1 MENEMIYKIKPK
13 FNIFYELFMPT
24 GSKLRNTL
32 FVIILCLI
40 GYIIFIA
47 SSNSLN
53 FNKILNVSNNI
64 NIESILNKT
73 AILILVLLAIKF
85 IIHLVVQILQYKSIS
100 YTFYIDNLVYEDSF
114 LNQHKKTLRYA
125 DVKEIEIRRTIW
137 DRINGY
143 GIIVIYTNAEKSY
156 SNGLILYA
164 IKNPEIVYSKIDEI
178 IHTKNNNVEE
188 NIELINDTIK
198 KETDFLGSI
207 KNKE

>member
-1 MENEMIYKIKPK
+1 MIYKIKPK

>member
-1 MENEMIYKIKPK
+1 MIYKIKPK

-164 IKNPEIVYSKIDEI
+164 IKNPKIVYSKIDEI

>member
-164 IKNPEIVYSKIDEI
+164 IKNPKIVYSKIDEI